1 MAEQIQ
7 RSRSPRRE
15 GAAPVAGA
23 EGLVDPGVMAQL
35 RALAGALTVEQI
47 AAIAAAANPAGAAPA
62 NPAAAEPAN
71 PAEAAAAN
79 PVEAAPANPVGAVP
93 ANPAAAEPANPDAA
107 AILGANAGAN
117 NEAVNAGVNEA
128 ANEGA
133 NAGVSGVFNAATVN
147 QTDPWNDVD
156 TWKAD
161 FQDFADQ
168 RQYDH
173 AAQLGAIYTD
183 FWNRSVDLLHNNDF
197 FLQVISHADRRSAF
211 EMKQNLAANARAL
224 HDCVDYGKFKM
235 FRIVTVLLVLFLG
248 SSIVCSEAM

>member
-47 AAIAAAANPAGAAPA
+47 AAIAAAANPAGAA
-62 NPAAAEPAN
+62 
-71 PAEAAAAN
+71 
-79 PVEAAPANPVGAVP
+79 P